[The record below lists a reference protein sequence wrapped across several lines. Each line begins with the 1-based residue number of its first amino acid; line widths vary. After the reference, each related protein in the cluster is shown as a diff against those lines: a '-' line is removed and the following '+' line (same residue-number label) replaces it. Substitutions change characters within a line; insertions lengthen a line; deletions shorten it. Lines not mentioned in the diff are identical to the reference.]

1 MISVGLAGIAAQY
14 IRRLH
19 LYSGHAPLN
28 SPLPVPPMTG
38 PVLALDTGSPQVSV
52 AVAEG
57 GLLRS
62 ARSAHLERSS
72 TQLLGLID
80 EALHEAGARPA
91 GLAGVLALR
100 GPGSFTGLRI
110 GLATALGLHQAL
122 ALPAT
127 ALSTFQALAAAAGRP
142 GAPLV
147 AVSDALRG
155 EWSVQ
160 LFPTGDPA
168 APAGEPRLLAAS
180 AIAAWAAE
188 LAAERGAL
196 CTVTGFGLDALDR
209 GPGGAV
215 DWREAEALAG
225 PAAAWFT
232 GEPREWH
239 APLLSEPL
247 YSRPPAVSRPKARQA
262 PAPAPA

>member
-1 MISVGLAGIAAQY
+1 ML
-14 IRRLH
+14 
-19 LYSGHAPLN
+19 
-28 SPLPVPPMTG
+28 PPMIG

-52 AVAEG
+52 TVAEG
-57 GLLRS
+57 GLLRA
-62 ARSAHLERSS
+62 ARATHLERSS

-80 EALHEAGARPA
+80 EVLREAGVRPP

-122 ALPAT
+122 GLPAT

-142 GAPLV
+142 GAPLL

-168 APAGEPRLLAAS
+168 TPEGEPRLLAAAS
-180 AIAAWAAE
+180 IAGRAAE
-188 LAAERGAL
+188 LAAEHGAA
-196 CTVTGFGLDALDR
+196 CTVTGFGLTALDR
-209 GPGGAV
+209 GQGGAV
-215 DWREAEALAG
+215 DWREAGALAG
-225 PAAAWFT
+225 PAAGWFT
-232 GEPREWH
+232 GEPREWR
-239 APLLSEPL
+239 AALLSEPI
-247 YSRPPAVSRPKARQA
+247 YSRPPAVSRPKARPV
-262 PAPAPA
+262 PAPARA